1 MLLSAFFSGME
12 IAFVS
17 SNRLLV
23 EMDKEKNGLS
33 QKAIALFY
41 QHPSNFVSTMLV
53 GNNIALVVYG
63 ILFAKIFDDT
73 LFYGLSDGMRV
84 TADTLLSTLVV
95 LFTGE
100 FLPKSIFKNNPNAL
114 LTFFAIPAYV
124 FYVVLYPIARFATI
138 LAKGLLRLVGVRM
151 NKDSADH
158 AFTRVDLDY
167 LVQTSIDNADNEDDI
182 GEEVRIFQNALDFT
196 DTKVRDCM
204 VPRTEIDAVEDSA
217 TIEQLKQ
224 VLIEKTSTIS

>member
-1 MLLSAFFSGME
+1 MLNTELVGLLISMLLSAFFSGME

-84 TADTLLSTLVV
+84 TAD
-95 LFTGE
+95 
-100 FLPKSIFKNNPNAL
+100 
-114 LTFFAIPAYV
+114 
-124 FYVVLYPIARFATI
+124 
-138 LAKGLLRLVGVRM
+138 
-151 NKDSADH
+151 
-158 AFTRVDLDY
+158 RV
-167 LVQTSIDNADNEDDI
+167 
-182 GEEVRIFQNALDFT
+182 
-196 DTKVRDCM
+196 
-204 VPRTEIDAVEDSA
+204 
-217 TIEQLKQ
+217 
-224 VLIEKTSTIS
+224 